1 MAGERAAAERRIPR
15 GVVIA
20 SVVAA
25 WLLARPT
32 AADAHLMAA
41 NRATLNVVGE
51 SVFAVVSVPVSA
63 LHGFDDDG
71 DGLLS
76 MPELERHQDA
86 LKTEIDRRFVVSDGD
101 DTGTTVRIDLVL
113 SPQHD
118 GAQDRSSQVVALEH
132 TRFSSAP
139 RDLGL
144 LCDLFGARDG
154 ERSLELTATR
164 HTGKGA
170 ESEPATLT
178 PEARAHRFF
187 APATAAPPR
196 GDRARHASVFALA
209 LAALCASV
217 AFRRK
222 LF

>member
-1 MAGERAAAERRIPR
+1 MAGERAAPARRIAR
-15 GVVIA
+15 GAVVA
-20 SVVAA
+20 SVVA
-25 WLLARPT
+25 WWMLSSPS
-32 AADAHLMAA
+32 AAEAHLMAA

-71 DGLLS
+71 DGVLS

-86 LKTEIDRRFVVSDGD
+86 LRTEIDRRFVVSDGD
-101 DTGTTVRIDLVL
+101 DAGTTVQIDLVL

-118 GAQDRSSQVVALEH
+118 GPQDRSSQVVALEH

-139 RDLGL
+139 RDLGI
-144 LCDLFGARDG
+144 LCDLFGGRDG
-154 ERSLELTATR
+154 EQSLALTATR
-164 HTGKGA
+164 HTAKGA
-170 ESEPATLT
+170 EVEQATLT

-187 APATAAPPR
+187 APATAAR
-196 GDRARHASVFALA
+196 GPSAGMRQASLFAVA
-209 LAALCASV
+209 LAALFASV